1 MKSKKNIKNI
11 SQIRKI
17 TGIGIIVNIGLAA
30 LKFTV
35 GYLGASQ
42 AVIADAFHSISDL
55 TTDFAVIFGVKYWSA
70 PPDENHPYGHRR
82 IETLITAAIG
92 IALALVAFGLGY
104 KALTTIRAVHLQQ
117 TKWIAILGPS
127 ISIIFKEILY
137 RLTVIVGT
145 RVKSSAV
152 IANAWH
158 HRSDALSSLPALL
171 AVAASALN
179 PNWAFVD
186 NIGAL
191 IISVFI
197 LKVSWDIIS
206 PALSELTD
214 RGASIKDQNLIKSIV
229 MGING
234 VKNVHAIRTRKL
246 GSNLHVDLHILIDP
260 EISVRDGHNISEQVK
275 RELIRRGPSVLDVVV
290 HIEPDEK

>member
-1 MKSKKNIKNI
+1 MKPKKSIKNI

-17 TGIGIIVNIGLAA
+17 TGIGIIVNIGLAG

-55 TTDFAVIFGVKYWSA
+55 FTDFAVIFGVKYWSA

-82 IETLITAAIG
+82 IETLITVAIG

-104 KALTTIRAVHLQQ
+104 KALTTIREVHIQQ

-186 NIGAL
+186 HIGAL
-191 IISVFI
+191 IISAFI
-197 LKVSWDIIS
+197 LKVSWNIIS

-214 RGASIKDQNLIKSIV
+214 RGASIKDKNLIKNIA
-229 MGING
+229 MRING

-246 GSNLHVDLHILIDP
+246 GSNLHVDLHILVDP

-275 RELIRRGPSVLDVVV
+275 KELIKNGPQVIDVVV
-290 HIEPDEK
+290 HTEPDEK